1 MGYFIV
7 GFVVILAIAVVAVLV
22 YRNNRAKADAVID
35 GAKKIVDD
43 VKK

>member
-1 MGYFIV
+1 MGYLIIGFIV
-7 GFVVILAIAVVAVLV
+7 IVVIAVAAVLV

-35 GAKKIVDD
+35 GAKKIVED